1 MIAPEISTELP
12 HPIVSRPAAPDIA
25 TPQTADDSLFNR
37 CAWLYVLFR
46 DKLFR
51 DDTDRMIKALWPN
64 GERPAAGTRMVE
76 FGCGPGFYSCS
87 FASRFPQMSVLGV
100 DRAQRQ
106 LDSARLKARERGLRN
121 CRFETDNVLDLTY
134 EVDSFDVLIA
144 ARLFTVLPNP
154 KRAIAEMHRVLRS
167 GGRCLVAEPRYAVW
181 ASLPLLAMWLVAR
194 FTGMNNGCC
203 EPTRA
208 IVLARDAFANL
219 FGSQPWRSVKIWS
232 DGRYQYA
239 LCEKV

>member
-1 MIAPEISTELP
+1 MIAPEISTEP
-12 HPIVSRPAAPDIA
+12 RRPMPSPEEIDVAALEP
-25 TPQTADDSLFNR
+25 ADDSLFNR
-37 CAWLYVLFR
+37 CAWLYVFFR

-51 DDTDRMIKALWPN
+51 DDTERMIKALWPN
-64 GERPAAGTRMVE
+64 GGKPAAGTQMIE

-87 FASRFPQMSVLGV
+87 FAARFPQMSVLGV
-100 DRAQRQ
+100 DRAPRQ
-106 LDSARLKARERGLRN
+106 LDCAERKAHERGLRN
-121 CRFETDNVLDLTY
+121 CRFESDNVLDLTY
-134 EVDSFDVLIA
+134 DDDSFDVLIA

-154 KRAIAEMHRVLRS
+154 KRAVAEMHRVLRQ
-167 GGRCLVAEPRYAVW
+167 GGRCLVAEPRYAAW

-194 FTGMNNGCC
+194 VTGIDNGCC

-208 IVLARDAFANL
+208 TVLSRDAFAKL
-219 FGSQPWRSVKIWS
+219 FASQPWRSVKIWR